1 MAATNK
7 ISRVANVALIISFL
21 AVIWLPTWDWLWGI
35 DPRPRLNENRKP
47 AEFPRNITAPGPYLA
62 AFGDFF
68 EDHFGFRNR
77 LVYWNTH
84 WKWSIFNESP
94 DTTTMQG
101 EQGWIYWAKEGMVE
115 NYTGQAQFTQ
125 KDLQGWQKLLES
137 RRDWLAQR
145 GEKYIFVVAPNK
157 ETIYP
162 EFLPKW
168 VVKTRQPVKLDAF
181 LAYMS
186 QHSTVLMLDLRPDL
200 IAAKT
205 QGPTYYKTDTHWN
218 NFGAFMAYRRLINT
232 LQTQIPD
239 LKPLDLECFARKP
252 IVARGGDLAVC
263 IGQED
268 DMPET
273 QGVAFRP
280 LEPLQPLQRLQRY
293 AHDGQNWGIVT
304 QNPAKK
310 GKVIL
315 FRDSFAEA
323 WIPFVGYHFNQVIYL
338 PERVWDRG
346 MLEREKPDL
355 VIDEIVE
362 RKFNNQAPLQLL
374 EADQRTVTNKAV
386 SGEAKS
392 NTAPL
397 VGKTGPRQASA
408 FP

>member
-1 MAATNK
+1 MTATNT
-7 ISRVANVALIISFL
+7 IRRVANAALILGFL
-21 AVIWLPTWDWLWGI
+21 AVIWLPTWDSLWEL
-35 DPRPRLNENRKP
+35 DRRPRPNENRKP

-62 AFGDFF
+62 AFGNFF

-94 DTTTMQG
+94 VTTTLQG
-101 EQGWIYWAKEGMVE
+101 EQGWLYWAKEGMVE
-115 NYTGQAQFTQ
+115 NYTGQAQFNQ
-125 KDLQGWQKLLES
+125 KDLQSWQKLLEA

-145 GEKYIFVVAPNK
+145 GGKYIFVVAPNK

-168 VVKTRQPVKLDAF
+168 VVKNGQPGKLDEF
-181 LAYMS
+181 LAYMR
-186 QHSTVLMLDLRPDL
+186 QHSTVPVLDLRPVL
-200 IAAKT
+200 IAAKS

-218 NFGAFMAYRRLINT
+218 NFGAFVAYQRLIT
-232 LQTQIPD
+232 ALQQQIPD
-239 LKPLDLECFARKP
+239 LKPLDLECFSRKP
-252 IVARGGDLAVC
+252 TVGRGGDLAIC

-273 QGVAFRP
+273 QGVSFRP
-280 LEPLQPLQRLQRY
+280 QEPLQPLQRWQRF

-304 QNPAKK
+304 QNPEKK

-315 FRDSFAEA
+315 FRDSFADA
-323 WIPFVGYHFNQVIYL
+323 WVPFVGYHFNQAIYL
-338 PERVWDRG
+338 GERVWDRS
-346 MLEREKPDL
+346 MLQREKPDL

-362 RKFNNQAPLQLL
+362 RKFNNQVPLELL
-374 EADQRTVTNKAV
+374 EADQRTATNKV
-386 SGEAKS
+386 LIGQAKIT
-392 NTAPL
+392 TAPL
-397 VGKTGPRQASA
+397 VGKAGPTQASA